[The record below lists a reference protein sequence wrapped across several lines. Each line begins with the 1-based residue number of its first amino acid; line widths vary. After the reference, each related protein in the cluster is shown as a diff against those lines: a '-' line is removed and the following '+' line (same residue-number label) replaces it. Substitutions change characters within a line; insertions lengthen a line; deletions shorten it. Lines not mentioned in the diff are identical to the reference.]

1 LAFGPSKLYL
11 MSIVVVGS
19 LNMDLVVKVKRHP
32 VPGETLLGSDYETHH
47 GGKGAN
53 QAVAAARMSNR
64 NSLRAKG
71 AATAYA
77 QSVGVRMIGR
87 IGQDEF
93 GNQLRNALKRE
104 GINVNATIPIAAPT
118 GVAFIAVS
126 QEGQNTVIV
135 SPGAN
140 HRLRP
145 ENLSPAEFE
154 GAQVVVLQLEIPLD
168 TVRRAAE
175 LGRKAGAK
183 IILNAAPAQKL
194 PDKLLEYVDILV
206 ANESEA
212 LGLTGVLPDSPKM
225 ALEVARLLIEKT
237 PAVVV
242 TLGGQGAVWMGPEGS
257 GYQPALE
264 VEVVDTTGAGD
275 AFIGALATATCEGK
289 TMSQAVQHGC
299 VAGALAAS
307 KAGAQSSLPMRE
319 DVNTRLETWIHP
331 VT

>member
-1 LAFGPSKLYL
+1 

-53 QAVAAARMSNR
+53 QAVAAARMLSR
-64 NSLRAKG
+64 TLLTAKG
-71 AATAYA
+71 ATTAAA
-77 QSVGVRMIGR
+77 QSAGVRMIGR
-87 IGQDEF
+87 VGQDEF

-104 GINVNATIPIAAPT
+104 NINVNATIPIAAPT

-126 QEGQNTVIV
+126 EEGHNTIIV

-183 IILNAAPAQKL
+183 VILNAAPVQKL
-194 PDKLLEYVDILV
+194 PDKLLEYIDILV

-212 LGLTGVLPDSPKM
+212 FGLTGVLPDSPEM
-225 ALEVARLLIEKT
+225 ALEVAKVLSEKT
-237 PAVVV
+237 PTVVV
-242 TLGGQGAVWMGPEGS
+242 TIGDQGAVWVGLEGS
-257 GYQPALE
+257 GHQPALE

-275 AFIGALATATCEGK
+275 AFIGALATAICEGK
-289 TMSQAVQHGC
+289 AMSQAVQRGC
-299 VAGALAAS
+299 VAGALAAT
-307 KAGAQSSLPMRE
+307 KAGAQSSLPWRE
-319 DVNTRLETWIHP
+319 DVNARLEP
-331 VT
+331 